1 MQETL
6 ITLGQVEN
14 FWTRYNNA
22 RIDCA
27 SLEEER
33 TALKRENIILQ
44 QKLKEY
50 LSNICLNNGGFQS
63 ESERLRP
70 TSMKVEKIVHIDL
83 ATNSQTIIKSGN
95 KKLPRRRP
103 VTSIEAN
110 LSVAVRSQKLIQ
122 ERIRAPCIF
131 PIA

>member
-1 MQETL
+1 M
-6 ITLGQVEN
+6 EN
-14 FWTRYNNA
+14 FWIRYNNA

-27 SLEEER
+27 CLEEER
-33 TALKRENIILQ
+33 AALKRENAILQ

-50 LSNICLNNGGFQS
+50 LSNVCLNNGGFHS
-63 ESERLRP
+63 ETERLRP
-70 TSMKVEKIVHIDL
+70 SSMKVEKIVHIDL
-83 ATNSQTIIKSGN
+83 ATNNQTVIKSE
-95 KKLPRRRP
+95 KSKVSRRRP

-122 ERIRAPCIF
+122 ERTRTPCIF